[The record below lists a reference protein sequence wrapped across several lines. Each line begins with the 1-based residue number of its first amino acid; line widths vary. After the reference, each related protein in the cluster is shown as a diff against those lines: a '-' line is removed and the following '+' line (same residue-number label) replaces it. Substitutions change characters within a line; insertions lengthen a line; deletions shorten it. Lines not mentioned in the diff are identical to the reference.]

1 LAKQTFASLSVRNYR
16 VFFFGMLVS
25 ATGTWM
31 QSVAQGWLVLQ
42 LTGSGTAVGFVTA
55 AQFVPMLV
63 GGVFGG
69 VIADRFEKRRTLFF
83 SQSLL
88 GLSAGILAIVTL
100 TGVVEVWMVFACAL
114 LTGCG
119 TVVDNPTRQAF
130 VSELVGPDRVANAV
144 GLNSAMF
151 NAARIVGPAMGG
163 LLILVAGTGVCFAYN
178 AVSYLAVIF
187 SLTRLRPEELHRG
200 KRAEAGKGQV
210 RAGLRY
216 AWATPELRSTI
227 LLVAVVGTFA
237 LNFTVLTPLLVE
249 FTFDAGPGT
258 LGVLTSLMGAGS
270 LVGALVAAARSKP
283 TPKLLVG
290 AAGALGVSML
300 GVAASPSLFVA
311 GGLLML
317 TGAATITFLSTA
329 NSTLQ
334 LRSSSEMRG
343 RVMSL
348 YLLVF
353 LGSTPIGGP
362 IVGFVAEAFNPRF
375 GYVLGGVASLLGA
388 AFAGGSLLRGRRQ
401 RLSAEERGGGLV
413 GASEALE
420 GEPAVWWAR
429 ARRSKASPPSRSWS
443 VAVAGR
449 EVPEA
454 GEHWWTCSGR
464 NARPSARCRV
474 TERRTTNDVESIA
487 IGSVKA
493 DVPPV

>member
-1 LAKQTFASLSVRNYR
+1 MKGIAKQTFASLAERNYR

-31 QSVAQGWLVLQ
+31 QSVAQGWLVLK
-42 LTGSGTAVGFVTA
+42 LTGSGTAVGLVTA
-55 AQFVPMLV
+55 AQFLPMML

-69 VIADRFEKRRTLFF
+69 VIADRFDKRRTLFF

-88 GLSAGILAIVTL
+88 AFAAGLLAIVTL
-100 TGVVEVWMVFACAL
+100 TGVVQVWMVFACAL

-130 VSELVGPDRVANAV
+130 VSELVGPDLVANAV

-151 NAARIVGPAMGG
+151 NAARIVGPAMAG
-163 LLILVAGTGVCFAYN
+163 LLILVAGTGTCFAYN
-178 AVSYLAVIF
+178 SLSYLAVLF
-187 SLTRLRPEELHRG
+187 SLTRIRPDELHRG
-200 KRAEAGKGQV
+200 KRATPGKGQV
-210 RAGLRY
+210 REGLRY
-216 AWATPELRSTI
+216 AWAMPELRSTI

-283 TPKLLVG
+283 TPQLLIG
-290 AAGALGVSML
+290 AAAALGVVMI
-300 GVAASPSLFVA
+300 GVALSPTLVVA
-311 GGLLML
+311 GVLLAL

-334 LRSSSEMRG
+334 LSSSTEMRG

-353 LGSTPIGGP
+353 LGSTPIGAP
-362 IVGFVAEAFNPRF
+362 IVGRIAQVFNPR
-375 GYVLGGVASLLGA
+375 LGFVVGGAASLLGA
-388 AFAGGSLLRGRRQ
+388 GLAAGSLVRGRR
-401 RLSAEERGGGLV
+401 RSAV
-413 GASEALE
+413 AAADQPLE
-420 GEPAVWWAR
+420 GEPAA
-429 ARRSKASPPSRSWS
+429 A
-443 VAVAGR
+443 
-449 EVPEA
+449 
-454 GEHWWTCSGR
+454 
-464 NARPSARCRV
+464 
-474 TERRTTNDVESIA
+474 
-487 IGSVKA
+487 
-493 DVPPV
+493 